1 MNNRNLIVYQLNPLY
16 KIFKELE
23 EDLNFRV
30 IEILDE
36 KSLINITKTLDNY
49 LVIAK
54 KEISNI
60 KNQYFF
66 SQLPI
71 KIFWIIEKL
80 NIQFLKLQFNEQSQ
94 VIISNY
100 TIDINSREMF
110 SNNVSLKLTEKEVN
124 TIIYLSKVNKPITI
138 NELQTKV
145 WDYNSDLETH
155 TVETHIY
162 RLRKKISKN
171 FSDDNFIVSRNNGY
185 QIKK

>member
-1 MNNRNLIVYQLNPLY
+1 MNNQNLIVYQLNPLY

-30 IEILDE
+30 IETLDE
-36 KSLINITKTLDNY
+36 KSLINITKNLDNY

-60 KNQYFF
+60 NNQYTFNH
-66 SQLPI
+66 LPI
-71 KIFWIIEKL
+71 KIFKMIEKL
-80 NIQFLKLQFNEQSQ
+80 NVEFLKLQFNEQSQ

-100 TIDINSREMF
+100 TIDINSRKMF

-162 RLRKKISKN
+162 RLRKKIIDKFKDS
-171 FSDDNFIVSRNNGY
+171 NFISSTKKGY
-185 QIKK
+185 KIL